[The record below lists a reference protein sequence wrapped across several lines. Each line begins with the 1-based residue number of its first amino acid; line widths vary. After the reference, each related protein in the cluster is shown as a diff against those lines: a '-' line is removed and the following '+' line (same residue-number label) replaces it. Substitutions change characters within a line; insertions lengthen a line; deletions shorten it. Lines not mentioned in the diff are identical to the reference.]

1 MAWHSNGLS
10 ACPPTGLEGPFSLTL
25 EAMRLLPLAAILAA
39 LAFGS
44 CSDDEGPPEIPP
56 GSGDAPYELTITN
69 ANGETATLQVEVAS
83 TRAQRE
89 RGLMER
95 ESMPDDHGM
104 LFLFEEDVSLGFWM
118 KNTPLPLTIA
128 YIDST
133 GEILEMR
140 DGQPRDETILR
151 PSQPYR
157 YALEV
162 NQGWFERNGFAPGDQ
177 VTLPA
182 NLPAAE

>member
-1 MAWHSNGLS
+1 
-10 ACPPTGLEGPFSLTL
+10 
-25 EAMRLLPLAAILAA
+25 MRPLLLAAMFVA
-39 LAFGS
+39 LAFGA
-44 CSDDEGPPEIPP
+44 CSGDEGPPEIPP
-56 GSGDAPYELTITN
+56 SSGDATYELTITN
-69 ANGETATLQVEVAS
+69 ADGKTATLEVEVAS

-95 ESMPDDHGM
+95 ESMPEDHGM
-104 LFLFEEDVSLGFWM
+104 LFLFKEDVSLGFWM

-133 GEILEMR
+133 GEILELR

-151 PSQPYR
+151 PAQPYR

-162 NQGWFERNGFAPGDQ
+162 NQGWFERHGFGPGDQ

-182 NLPAAE
+182 NLPAPE